1 MSTANSATGGVLELR
16 RPMTSPSAPEWT
28 GALWVGDV
36 DLLAIDHAAS
46 DGVVDVRLL
55 DAAGYGR
62 ARLLVRRGD
71 TVLGFVEVPVTDGVA
86 RLDDLVAET
95 TRFDRDAADSA
106 ERSAPD
112 TSAVRITV
120 VICTRDRADLLRAA
134 LTSVLASD
142 HPAFDVVLVDNAPAT
157 TASADLVAA
166 EFDDPR
172 VRLVTEP
179 VPGLSSARNTG
190 LRHATGELIA
200 YTDDDVVVDP
210 GWLTALARAFASA
223 PDVQLVSGL
232 VPSGELRTPV
242 QRYFDDRVSWS
253 KNLASRTFRLA
264 EQPADL
270 PMFPFSVGEFGTGA
284 NFALRR
290 TTALELGGFDTAFG
304 AGTPTGGGEDLDIFT
319 RVLFAGG
326 ALVVEPS
333 AIVWHRHRADLAAL
347 RAQGK
352 GYGVGLGAWL
362 TKVALDPRMAS
373 RAVRRAPQALVRL
386 VGKGAGELAEGPGAP
401 ARGTGAAGPVDG
413 AVLRETAPSAAA
425 PSTAAPSAAV
435 PTHAELAREVR
446 RVGRLELFSVLVGPV
461 RFLRMRWNGAG
472 ILDHASRSAIGD
484 PGAPDTSSLVGV
496 RRPTGPGLV
505 AVLAAVIGATA
516 IFPSLPEWWRGIA
529 LGVLVF
535 VGPGAALRTWVPM
548 RPSTTAVAVPA
559 FGAAVMVLVTAV
571 MAGVGAWGASGA
583 VLLVAVL
590 TAVVGLDRRV
600 FGGQPSVRTTAFR
613 ARVPKFERAIAARVA
628 RRRAASGPDRPAA
641 PVDVTAQAA
650 TGRPAPVDAPAPVV
664 VRNRTEP
671 KSATASRESA
681 DRVLPRT
688 RAGWASSVQR
698 KGATTPGT
706 TSTAPAATAS
716 PSMAHRDKSEPKPAA
731 GAVSASTADAQ
742 ARPAS
747 KGASAKQRGTTQRG
761 TKQRGTKQHGTK
773 QRGAEQR
780 GSERT
785 PSTTTAST
793 AGNTAADSAA
803 RTGSTSGS
811 AATAPKT
818 ATTPTSTTSTTT
830 PTSATTPSTTT
841 TPATPSARSPR
852 RVAS

>member
-46 DGVVDVRLL
+46 DGVTDVRLR
-55 DAAGYGR
+55 DAAGYRR

-71 TVLGFVEVPVTDGVA
+71 TVLGFVEVPVADGVA
-86 RLDDLVAET
+86 SLGDLVAET
-95 TRFDRDAADSA
+95 ARFDRAAADSA

-112 TSAVRITV
+112 TRGVSITV
-120 VICTRDRADLLRAA
+120 VICTRDRADMLRAA

-142 HPAFDVVLVDNAPAT
+142 HPGFDVVVVDNAPAT

-166 EFDDPR
+166 EFDDRR
-172 VRLVTEP
+172 VRLVTES

-190 LRHATGELIA
+190 LRHATGDLIA

-253 KNLASRTFRLA
+253 KNLASRTFRLD

-290 TTALELGGFDTAFG
+290 RTALELGGFDTAFG

-373 RAVRRAPQALVRL
+373 RALRRAPQALVRL
-386 VGKGAGELAEGPGAP
+386 VGKGAGELAEGPGVP
-401 ARGTGAAGPVDG
+401 AGGAGSAGPDGG
-413 AVLRETAPSAAA
+413 AVLRETAPSADA
-425 PSTAAPSAAV
+425 PTQPAL

-472 ILDHASRSAIGD
+472 ILDHASRSAISD
-484 PGAPDTSSLVGV
+484 PGAPDTASLVGV
-496 RRPTGPGLV
+496 RRPTGHGIV
-505 AVLAAVIGATA
+505 AVLVAIIGVTA

-529 LGVLVF
+529 LALLVF
-535 VGPGAALRTWVPM
+535 IGPGMALRTWLPM
-548 RPSTTAVAVPA
+548 RPSTTVVAVPA
-559 FGAAVMVLVTAV
+559 TGAALMVLVTAA
-571 MAGVGAWGASGA
+571 MAGLGAWGASGA

-590 TAVVGLDRRV
+590 TAVTGLDRRV
-600 FGGQPSVRTTAFR
+600 FGGRPAVRTTAFR
-613 ARVPKFERAIAARVA
+613 APVPRFERAIAVWSA
-628 RRRAASGPDRPAA
+628 RRRPSSASADTAEGMASTRSDLSPTGSTPAD
-641 PVDVTAQAA
+641 PS
-650 TGRPAPVDAPAPVV
+650 VV
-664 VRNRTEP
+664 VARDRTVP
-671 KSATASRESA
+671 KPATSPREQPE
-681 DRVLPRT
+681 RVLPRT

-698 KGATTPGT
+698 KGAPSPAGSTDAGT
-706 TSTAPAATAS
+706 AAVAVGGTAPTGS
-716 PSMAHRDKSEPKPAA
+716 TLPRDKSRPKPASD
-731 GAVSASTADAQ
+731 AVSASRGERAERPAIRSTSPRKPGTKRTSSVPAPVDTTTADAS
-742 ARPAS
+742 AESSTTA
-747 KGASAKQRGTTQRG
+747 KGAA
-761 TKQRGTKQHGTK
+761 
-773 QRGAEQR
+773 
-780 GSERT
+780 
-785 PSTTTAST
+785 
-793 AGNTAADSAA
+793 
-803 RTGSTSGS
+803 
-811 AATAPKT
+811 
-818 ATTPTSTTSTTT
+818 
-830 PTSATTPSTTT
+830 TTT
-841 TPATPSARSPR
+841 TSNTTKRAPR
-852 RVAS
+852 KVAS